1 MNTIQ
6 LLWEKIAS
14 SQNILLINHIR
25 MDPDAYWSLTG
36 FYQILEAL
44 WKNVQAIND
53 LNAPD
58 SFSFMW
64 MNHVFSSTIPT
75 NFSPDLIISFDAS
88 SLDQLWDVYENN
100 KDIFNTTDF
109 FVIDH
114 HITNP
119 GFWKHNIIKTDY
131 SSTCEITLELIE
143 ELSYDIHMT
152 AKIASCLFSGII
164 TDTNVFYNKNTTA
177 NTHKVA
183 ARLIEHWAD
192 FRAPIYEF
200 YKKKSLSQIKLWWI
214 LVKNMNQIK
223 VWKHNITYTTLSTS
237 DTTNIDI
244 SSSDL
249 SSFTKDFVWN
259 HLANIEWSDICFIIS
274 SLDEKIVKA
283 SFRSREYDVSKLCQ
297 SFGWW
302 WHMLAAGC
310 NYEWSI
316 EDFRDEIIKRLSL

>member
-1 MNTIQ
+1 
-6 LLWEKIAS
+6 
-14 SQNILLINHIR
+14 
-25 MDPDAYWSLTG
+25 
-36 FYQILEAL
+36 
-44 WKNVQAIND
+44 
-53 LNAPD
+53 
-58 SFSFMW
+58 
-64 MNHVFSSTIPT
+64 
-75 NFSPDLIISFDAS
+75 
-88 SLDQLWDVYENN
+88 
-100 KDIFNTTDF
+100 
-109 FVIDH
+109 
-114 HITNP
+114 
-119 GFWKHNIIKTDY
+119 
-131 SSTCEITLELIE
+131 
-143 ELSYDIHMT
+143 
-152 AKIASCLFSGII
+152 
-164 TDTNVFYNKNTTA
+164 
-177 NTHKVA
+177 
-183 ARLIEHWAD
+183 
-192 FRAPIYEF
+192 
-200 YKKKSLSQIKLWWI
+200 
-214 LVKNMNQIK
+214 MNQIK